1 MDAGAAAAGW
11 TPADRGPAAAGWT
24 PADRRPAAEG
34 WALAE
39 RGPAPSDCDPT
50 TPDNQLPELAGVRWR
65 PRVDE
70 RSLRR
75 ADRVWTASAVA
86 HQVPFLITAV
96 ALPILDPV
104 MIPASLVALVF
115 AWVIPALYAAR
126 GAGVLRP
133 PHRCGRQPEPAAQR
147 RALGLLGDLVDHE
160 ARDLLARCGMALERG
175 RFGVWLLAPAGALL
189 VRSGGRRA
197 QCYCV
202 RVTGDDLPDSD
213 RVAHLLLALRADES
227 GFATV
232 ANLTFSGSCRRL
244 RRRLAP
250 AARDA
255 LAVARATAR
264 SHHP

>member
-1 MDAGAAAAGW
+1 MNTGGGAAGW
-11 TPADRGPAAAGWT
+11 APVDGGASTADRG
-24 PADRRPAAEG
+24 D
-34 WALAE
+34 
-39 RGPAPSDCDPT
+39 S
-50 TPDNQLPELAGVRWR
+50 QLPELAGVRWR

-75 ADRVWTASAVA
+75 ADRAWTASAVA
-86 HQVPFLITAV
+86 HQVPFLATAV
-96 ALPILDPV
+96 ALSVLDPV
-104 MIPASLVALVF
+104 MIPASLVALAF

-133 PHRCGRQPEPAAQR
+133 PYRSGHRPDATAQR

-160 ARDLLARCGMALERG
+160 TRDFLARCGMALERG

-189 VRSGGRRA
+189 VRPGGRRV

-202 RVTGDDLPDSD
+202 RVTGDDLPDGD

-244 RRRLAP
+244 RRRIHP
-250 AARDA
+250 TARDA
-255 LAVARATAR
+255 LAVACATAR
-264 SHHP
+264 SRDA